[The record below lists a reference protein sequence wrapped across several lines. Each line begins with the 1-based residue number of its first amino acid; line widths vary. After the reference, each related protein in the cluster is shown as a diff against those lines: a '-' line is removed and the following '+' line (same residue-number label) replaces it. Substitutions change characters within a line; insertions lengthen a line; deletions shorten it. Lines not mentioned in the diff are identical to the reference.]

1 MLILHRM
8 TQLGVMTQKRP
19 EIWVSYPKP
28 HEQALDLASVSVGM
42 GDHTLRAVVHDVRVN
57 DGAVATFGAVATLGI
72 GDHKL
77 YDPTQVANQTD
88 EAKVS
93 IAIGDHILKTKVYD
107 NIANDDLANVSL
119 GVGDHK
125 LYFWGVSAQML
136 DEDNTQVSIA
146 IGDHKLY
153 EE

>member
-1 MLILHRM
+1 MLILHRT
-8 TQLGVMTQKRP
+8 TQLGVLTQKQP
-19 EIWVSYPKP
+19 ETWVSYPKP
-28 HEQALDLASVSVGM
+28 HEQALDMASISIAI
-42 GDHTLRAVVHDVRVN
+42 GDHTLQAVAYDVRVN
-57 DGAVATFGAVATLGI
+57 DGAVATLSM

-88 EAKVS
+88 ETKVS
-93 IAIGDHILKTKVYD
+93 IAIGDHILKTNVYG
-107 NIANDDLANVSL
+107 NSVNDDLANVSL
-119 GVGDHK
+119 GMGDHK
-125 LYFWGVSAQML
+125 LYFWGVSAQIL

>member
-28 HEQALDLASVSVGM
+28 HEQALDMAS
-42 GDHTLRAVVHDVRVN
+42 
-57 DGAVATFGAVATLGI
+57 
-72 GDHKL
+72 
-77 YDPTQVANQTD
+77 
-88 EAKVS
+88 VS
-93 IAIGDHILKTKVYD
+93 IAIGDHILKTNVYD
-107 NIANDDLANVSL
+107 NSTNDDLASVSL
-119 GVGDHK
+119 GMGDHKLYDPTQVVNETSETKVSIATAIGDHK
-125 LYFWGVSAQML
+125 LYFWGVSAQSL

>member
-28 HEQALDLASVSVGM
+28 HEQALDLVSVSIAI
-42 GDHTLRAVVHDVRVN
+42 GDHTLQAVAHDVGVN
-57 DGAVATFGAVATLGI
+57 DGAVATLGI

-77 YDPTQVANQTD
+77 YDPTQVVNQSD
-88 EAKVS
+88 EAQVS
-93 IAIGDHILKTKVYD
+93 IAIGDHILKSNVYD
-107 NIANDDLANVSL
+107 NSANDDLVNVSL
-119 GVGDHK
+119 GMGDHK
-125 LYFWGVSAQML
+125 LYFWGVSAQIL

>member
-19 EIWVSYPKP
+19 EIWVSHPKP
-28 HEQALDLASVSVGM
+28 HEQASDKAS
-42 GDHTLRAVVHDVRVN
+42 
-57 DGAVATFGAVATLGI
+57 
-72 GDHKL
+72 
-77 YDPTQVANQTD
+77 
-88 EAKVS
+88 VS
-93 IAIGDHILKTKVYD
+93 IAIGDHILKT
-107 NIANDDLANVSL
+107 IAYGNSTNDDLVSVSL
-119 GVGDHK
+119 GMGDHK
-125 LYFWGVSAQML
+125 LYFWGVSAQSL

>member
-28 HEQALDLASVSVGM
+28 PEQALDMAS
-42 GDHTLRAVVHDVRVN
+42 
-57 DGAVATFGAVATLGI
+57 
-72 GDHKL
+72 
-77 YDPTQVANQTD
+77 
-88 EAKVS
+88 VS
-93 IAIGDHILKTKVYD
+93 IAIGDHILKNNVYD
-107 NIANDDLANVSL
+107 NSANDDLANVSL
-119 GVGDHK
+119 GMGDHK
-125 LYFWGVSAQML
+125 LYFWGVSAQIL

>member
-28 HEQALDLASVSVGM
+28 HEQALDMASVSITIGDHILKTNAYDNSTNDDLASVSLGM
-42 GDHTLRAVVHDVRVN
+42 
-57 DGAVATFGAVATLGI
+57 

-77 YDPTQVANQTD
+77 YDPTQVVNQTD
-88 EAKVS
+88 ETKVS
-93 IAIGDHILKTKVYD
+93 IAIGDHILKTNVYD
-107 NIANDDLANVSL
+107 NSANDDLASVSL
-119 GVGDHK
+119 GMGDHK
-125 LYFWGVSAQML
+125 LYFWGVSAQIL

>member
-28 HEQALDLASVSVGM
+28 HEQALDMASVSIAI
-42 GDHTLRAVVHDVRVN
+42 GDHTLQAVVHDIRV
-57 DGAVATFGAVATLGI
+57 DDGAVATLGM

-77 YDPTQVANQTD
+77 YDPTQVVNQTD
-88 EAKVS
+88 ETKVS
-93 IAIGDHILKTKVYD
+93 IAIGDHILNTIVHD
-107 NIANDDLANVSL
+107 NSANDDLANVSL
-119 GVGDHK
+119 GMGDHK

>member
-8 TQLGVMTQKRP
+8 TQLGVMPQKRP

-28 HEQALDLASVSVGM
+28 HEQALDLANVSIAI
-42 GDHTLRAVVHDVRVN
+42 GDHTLQGVAHSVSVN
-57 DGAVATFGAVATLGI
+57 DGAVATLGI

-77 YDPTQVANQTD
+77 YDPTQVVNQTD
-88 EAKVS
+88 GAKVS
-93 IAIGDHILKTKVYD
+93 IAIGDHILQSNVYD
-107 NIANDDLANVSL
+107 NSANDDLANVSL
-119 GVGDHK
+119 GMGDHK
-125 LYFWGVSAQML
+125 LYFWGVHAQIL
-136 DEDNTQVSIA
+136 DEDNPQVSIA

>member
-28 HEQALDLASVSVGM
+28 HEQALDMASVFITIGDHILKTNAYDNSTNDDLASVSLGM
-42 GDHTLRAVVHDVRVN
+42 
-57 DGAVATFGAVATLGI
+57 

-77 YDPTQVANQTD
+77 YDPTQVVNQTD
-88 EAKVS
+88 ETKVS
-93 IAIGDHILKTKVYD
+93 IAIGDHILKTNVYD
-107 NIANDDLANVSL
+107 NSANDDLASVSL
-119 GVGDHK
+119 GMGDHK
-125 LYFWGVSAQML
+125 LYFWGVSAQIL

>member
-28 HEQALDLASVSVGM
+28 HEQALDMASVSIAI
-42 GDHTLRAVVHDVRVN
+42 GDHTLHAVAHDLSVN
-57 DGAVATFGAVATLGI
+57 DGAVATLGM

-77 YDPTQVANQTD
+77 YDPTQAVNQTD

-93 IAIGDHILKTKVYD
+93 IAIGDHTLHAVAHD
-107 NIANDDLANVSL
+107 LSVNDDLANVSL
-119 GVGDHK
+119 GMGDHK
-125 LYFWGVSAQML
+125 LYFWGVSAQIL

>member
-28 HEQALDLASVSVGM
+28 HEQALDMASVSIAI
-42 GDHTLRAVVHDVRVN
+42 GDHILKNNVYDNSAN
-57 DGAVATFGAVATLGI
+57 DDLANVSLGM

-77 YDPTQVANQTD
+77 YDPMQVVNQTD
-88 EAKVS
+88 ETKVS
-93 IAIGDHILKTKVYD
+93 IAIGDHILKNNVYD
-107 NIANDDLANVSL
+107 NSANDDLANVSL
-119 GVGDHK
+119 GMGDHK
-125 LYFWGVSAQML
+125 LYFWGVSAQIL

>member
-28 HEQALDLASVSVGM
+28 HEQALDMASVSIAI
-42 GDHTLRAVVHDVRVN
+42 GDHTLQAVAYDVRVE
-57 DGAVATFGAVATLGI
+57 DGAVATLSM

-77 YDPTQVANQTD
+77 YDPTHAANQTD
-88 EAKVS
+88 GTKVS
-93 IAIGDHILKTKVYD
+93 LAIGDHILKDTAYG
-107 NIANDDLANVSL
+107 NTANDNLVNVSL
-119 GVGDHK
+119 GIGDHK
-125 LYFWGVSAQML
+125 LYFWGVSAQVL
-136 DEDNTQVSIA
+136 DEDNAQVSIA

>member
-1 MLILHRM
+1 MLINHR
-8 TQLGVMTQKRP
+8 TAQLGVVNQKRP

-28 HEQALDLASVSVGM
+28 HEQALDMASVSIAI
-42 GDHTLRAVVHDVRVN
+42 GDHILKNNVYDNSAN
-57 DGAVATFGAVATLGI
+57 DDLANVSLGM

-77 YDPTQVANQTD
+77 YDPTQVVNQTD
-88 EAKVS
+88 ETKVS
-93 IAIGDHILKTKVYD
+93 IAIGDHILNNVAYD
-107 NIANDDLANVSL
+107 ITADDGVVATL
-119 GVGDHK
+119 GIGDHK
-125 LYFWGVSAQML
+125 LYFWGVSAQIL

>member
-42 GDHTLRAVVHDVRVN
+42 GDH
-57 DGAVATFGAVATLGI
+57 
-72 GDHKL
+72 KL

-93 IAIGDHILKTKVYD
+93 IAIGDHILKSNVYD
-107 NIANDDLANVSL
+107 NSANDDLASVSL
-119 GVGDHK
+119 GMGDHK
-125 LYFWGVSAQML
+125 LYFWGVSAQIL

>member
-19 EIWVSYPKP
+19 EIWVSHPKP
-28 HEQALDLASVSVGM
+28 HEQASDKASVSIAI
-42 GDHTLRAVVHDVRVN
+42 GDHILKTNAYGNSTN
-57 DGAVATFGAVATLGI
+57 DDLVSVSLGM

-77 YDPTQVANQTD
+77 YDPTPVVNQTS
-88 EAKVS
+88 ETSETKVS
-93 IAIGDHILKTKVYD
+93 IAIGDHILKTNAYG
-107 NIANDDLANVSL
+107 NSANDDLVSVSL
-119 GVGDHK
+119 GMGDHK
-125 LYFWGVSAQML
+125 LYFWGVSAQSL

>member
-8 TQLGVMTQKRP
+8 TQLGVITQKRP
-19 EIWVSYPKP
+19 EIWVSYQKP
-28 HEQALDLASVSVGM
+28 HEQALDLASVSVDM
-42 GDHTLRAVVHDVRVN
+42 GDHTLQAVASDVRVN
-57 DGAVATFGAVATLGI
+57 DGASATLSM

-77 YDPTQVANQTD
+77 YDPTQATNQTD
-88 EAKVS
+88 GAKVS
-93 IAIGDHILKTKVYD
+93 IAIGDHILNTNVYGTGTVAD
-107 NIANDDLANVSL
+107 SVNVSL

-125 LYFWGVSAQML
+125 LYFWGVSAQVL

>member
-28 HEQALDLASVSVGM
+28 HEQALDLVSVSVGM
-42 GDHTLRAVVHDVRVN
+42 GDHILNNVAHDITAN
-57 DGAVATFGAVATLGI
+57 DGAVATLGI

-77 YDPTQVANQTD
+77 YDPTQLVNQTD
-88 EAKVS
+88 EATVS
-93 IAIGDHILKTKVYD
+93 IAIGDHILKTNVYD
-107 NIANDDLANVSL
+107 NSANDDLASVSL

-125 LYFWGVSAQML
+125 LYFWGVSAQIL

>member
-28 HEQALDLASVSVGM
+28 HEQALDMAS
-42 GDHTLRAVVHDVRVN
+42 
-57 DGAVATFGAVATLGI
+57 
-72 GDHKL
+72 
-77 YDPTQVANQTD
+77 
-88 EAKVS
+88 VS
-93 IAIGDHILKTKVYD
+93 IAIGDHILKTNVYD
-107 NIANDDLANVSL
+107 NSTNDDLASVSL
-119 GVGDHK
+119 GMGDHKLYDPTQVVNETSETKVSIATAITIGDHK
-125 LYFWGVSAQML
+125 LYFWGVSAQSL

>member
-8 TQLGVMTQKRP
+8 TQLGVMTQKQP

-28 HEQALDLASVSVGM
+28 HEQALDLASVSVGIRI
-42 GDHTLRAVVHDVRVN
+42 HTLRAVAHDVGVN
-57 DGAVATFGAVATLGI
+57 DGAVATLGI
-72 GDHKL
+72 GDHIL

-88 EAKVS
+88 EAEVS
-93 IAIGDHILKTKVYD
+93 IAIGDHILKSNVYD
-107 NIANDDLANVSL
+107 NSANDDLANVSL
-119 GVGDHK
+119 GMGDHK

>member
-1 MLILHRM
+1 MLINHR
-8 TQLGVMTQKRP
+8 TAQLGVVNQKRP

-28 HEQALDLASVSVGM
+28 HEQVLDMASVSIAI
-42 GDHTLRAVVHDVRVN
+42 GDHTLQVRARDVTAN
-57 DGAVATFGAVATLGI
+57 DGAVATLGM

-77 YDPTQVANQTD
+77 YDPTQVVNQTD

-93 IAIGDHILKTKVYD
+93 IAIGDHTLQVRARDVT
-107 NIANDDLANVSL
+107 ANDGAVATL
-119 GVGDHK
+119 GMGDHK
-125 LYFWGVSAQML
+125 LYFWGVSAQTL

>member
-28 HEQALDLASVSVGM
+28 HEQALDMASVSIAI
-42 GDHTLRAVVHDVRVN
+42 GDHNLQAVVHDIRV
-57 DGAVATFGAVATLGI
+57 DDGAVATLGM

-77 YDPTQVANQTD
+77 YDPTQVVNQTD
-88 EAKVS
+88 ETKVS
-93 IAIGDHILKTKVYD
+93 IAIGDHILNTIVHD
-107 NIANDDLANVSL
+107 NSANDDLVNVSL
-119 GVGDHK
+119 GMGDHK
-125 LYFWGVSAQML
+125 LYFWGLSAQML

>member
-28 HEQALDLASVSVGM
+28 HEQALDTAS
-42 GDHTLRAVVHDVRVN
+42 
-57 DGAVATFGAVATLGI
+57 
-72 GDHKL
+72 
-77 YDPTQVANQTD
+77 
-88 EAKVS
+88 VS
-93 IAIGDHILKTKVYD
+93 IAIGDHILKNNVYD
-107 NIANDDLANVSL
+107 NSANDDLANVSL
-119 GVGDHK
+119 GMGDHK
-125 LYFWGVSAQML
+125 LYFWGVSAQIL

>member
-28 HEQALDLASVSVGM
+28 HEQALDLASVSIGM
-42 GDHTLRAVVHDVRVN
+42 GDHTLQAVAHDVIRV
-57 DGAVATFGAVATLGI
+57 D
-72 GDHKL
+72 
-77 YDPTQVANQTD
+77 
-88 EAKVS
+88 
-93 IAIGDHILKTKVYD
+93 
-107 NIANDDLANVSL
+107 DDLANISL
-119 GVGDHK
+119 GIGDHK
-125 LYFWGVSAQML
+125 LYFWGVSAQIL

>member
-8 TQLGVMTQKRP
+8 AQLGVMTQKRP

-28 HEQALDLASVSVGM
+28 HEQALDLASVSIAI
-42 GDHTLRAVVHDVRVN
+42 GDHTLQAVAHDVRVN
-57 DGAVATFGAVATLGI
+57 DGAVATLSM

-88 EAKVS
+88 ETKVS
-93 IAIGDHILKTKVYD
+93 IAIGDHILKSNVYD
-107 NIANDDLANVSL
+107 NSANDDLANVSL
-119 GVGDHK
+119 GMGDHK
-125 LYFWGVSAQML
+125 LYFWGVSAQIL

>member
-1 MLILHRM
+1 MLINHR
-8 TQLGVMTQKRP
+8 TAQLGVVNQKRP

-28 HEQALDLASVSVGM
+28 HEQALDMASVSIAI
-42 GDHTLRAVVHDVRVN
+42 GDHTLQVRARDVTAN
-57 DGAVATFGAVATLGI
+57 DGAVATLGM

-77 YDPTQVANQTD
+77 YDPTQVVNQTD

-93 IAIGDHILKTKVYD
+93 IAIGDHILKTNVYD
-107 NIANDDLANVSL
+107 NSANDDLANISL
-119 GVGDHK
+119 GMGDHK

>member
-28 HEQALDLASVSVGM
+28 HEQALDMASM
-42 GDHTLRAVVHDVRVN
+42 
-57 DGAVATFGAVATLGI
+57 
-72 GDHKL
+72 
-77 YDPTQVANQTD
+77 
-88 EAKVS
+88 S
-93 IAIGDHILKTKVYD
+93 IAIGDHILNTIVHD
-107 NIANDDLANVSL
+107 NSANDDLVNVSL
-119 GVGDHK
+119 GMGDHK

>member
-28 HEQALDLASVSVGM
+28 HEQALDMVSVSIAI
-42 GDHTLRAVVHDVRVN
+42 GDHKLYDLTQVVNQTDETKVSI
-57 DGAVATFGAVATLGI
+57 AI

-77 YDPTQVANQTD
+77 YDPMQVVNQTD
-88 EAKVS
+88 ETKVS
-93 IAIGDHILKTKVYD
+93 IAIGDHILNTIVYD
-107 NIANDDLANVSL
+107 NSANDDLANVSL
-119 GVGDHK
+119 GMGDHK

>member
-19 EIWVSYPKP
+19 EIWVSHPKP
-28 HEQALDLASVSVGM
+28 HEQALDMASVSI
-42 GDHTLRAVVHDVRVN
+42 T
-57 DGAVATFGAVATLGI
+57 
-72 GDHKL
+72 
-77 YDPTQVANQTD
+77 
-88 EAKVS
+88 
-93 IAIGDHILKTKVYD
+93 IGDHILKTNAYDNSTNDDLASVSLGMGDHILKTNVYD
-107 NIANDDLANVSL
+107 NSANDDLASVSL
-119 GVGDHK
+119 GMGDHK
-125 LYFWGVSAQML
+125 LYFWGVSAQSL

>member
-19 EIWVSYPKP
+19 EIWVSYPRP
-28 HEQALDLASVSVGM
+28 HEQTLDMASVSIAI
-42 GDHTLRAVVHDVRVN
+42 GDHTLQTVAHDLEVN
-57 DGAVATFGAVATLGI
+57 DGASVAI
-72 GDHKL
+72 SMGDHKL
-77 YDPTQVANQTD
+77 YDPTQVVNQAD
-88 EAKVS
+88 GASVS
-93 IAIGDHILKTKVYD
+93 IAIGDHILKTAVSE
-107 NIANDDLANVSL
+107 NSVNDDLVNVSL
-119 GVGDHK
+119 GMGDHT

>member
-42 GDHTLRAVVHDVRVN
+42 GDHILNNVAYDITAN
-57 DGAVATFGAVATLGI
+57 DGAVATLGM

-77 YDPTQVANQTD
+77 YDPTQVVNQTD
-88 EAKVS
+88 ETKVS
-93 IAIGDHILKTKVYD
+93 IAIGDHILKNNVYD
-107 NIANDDLANVSL
+107 NSANDDLANVSL
-119 GVGDHK
+119 GIGDHK
-125 LYFWGVSAQML
+125 LYFWGVSAQIL
-136 DEDNTQVSIA
+136 DGDNTQVSIA

>member
-8 TQLGVMTQKRP
+8 AQLGVMTQKRP

-28 HEQALDLASVSVGM
+28 HEQALDLASVSIAI
-42 GDHTLRAVVHDVRVN
+42 GDHTLQAVAHDVGVN
-57 DGAVATFGAVATLGI
+57 DGAVATLGI

-77 YDPTQVANQTD
+77 YDPTQVVNQTD
-88 EAKVS
+88 EAQVS
-93 IAIGDHILKTKVYD
+93 IAIGDHILRDMVYD
-107 NIANDDLANVSL
+107 NSANDDLASVSL
-119 GVGDHK
+119 GMGDHK
-125 LYFWGVSAQML
+125 LYFWGVSAQLL

>member
-1 MLILHRM
+1 MLINHR
-8 TQLGVMTQKRP
+8 TAQLGVVNQKRP

-28 HEQALDLASVSVGM
+28 HEQALDMAS
-42 GDHTLRAVVHDVRVN
+42 
-57 DGAVATFGAVATLGI
+57 
-72 GDHKL
+72 
-77 YDPTQVANQTD
+77 
-88 EAKVS
+88 VS
-93 IAIGDHILKTKVYD
+93 IAIGDHTLQVRARDVT
-107 NIANDDLANVSL
+107 ANDGAVATL
-119 GVGDHK
+119 GMGDHK

>member
-19 EIWVSYPKP
+19 EIWVLHPKP
-28 HEQALDLASVSVGM
+28 HGRALDMASVSIGIGDHILNTIAHDVGVNDDLASISLGM
-42 GDHTLRAVVHDVRVN
+42 SN
-57 DGAVATFGAVATLGI
+57 
-72 GDHKL
+72 HKL
-77 YDPTQVANQTD
+77 YDPTQVATQTD
-88 EAKVS
+88 ETKVS
-93 IAIGDHILKTKVYD
+93 IAIGDHILNTNVYD
-107 NIANDDLANVSL
+107 NSANDDLASVSL
-119 GVGDHK
+119 GMGDHK
-125 LYFWGVSAQML
+125 LYFWGMSAQML

>member
-28 HEQALDLASVSVGM
+28 HEQALDMASVSIAI
-42 GDHTLRAVVHDVRVN
+42 GDHTLQAVVHDIRV
-57 DGAVATFGAVATLGI
+57 DDGAVATLGM

-77 YDPTQVANQTD
+77 YDPTQVVNQTD
-88 EAKVS
+88 ETKVS
-93 IAIGDHILKTKVYD
+93 IAIGDHILNTIVHD
-107 NIANDDLANVSL
+107 NSANDDLVNVSL
-119 GVGDHK
+119 GMGDHK
-125 LYFWGVSAQML
+125 LYFWGLSAQML

>member
-19 EIWVSYPKP
+19 EIWVSHPKP
-28 HEQALDLASVSVGM
+28 HEQALDMASVSIAI
-42 GDHTLRAVVHDVRVN
+42 GDHILKNNVSDNSAN
-57 DGAVATFGAVATLGI
+57 DDLANVSLGM

-77 YDPTQVANQTD
+77 YDPTQVVNQTD

-93 IAIGDHILKTKVYD
+93 IAIGDHTLHAVAHD
-107 NIANDDLANVSL
+107 LSVNDDLANVSL
-119 GVGDHK
+119 GMGDHK
-125 LYFWGVSAQML
+125 LYFWGVYAQIL

>member
-28 HEQALDLASVSVGM
+28 HEQALDMASVSIAI
-42 GDHTLRAVVHDVRVN
+42 GDHILKNNVYDNSTN
-57 DGAVATFGAVATLGI
+57 DDLANVSLGM

-77 YDPTQVANQTD
+77 YEPTQVVNQTD

-93 IAIGDHILKTKVYD
+93 IAIGDHTLHAVAHD
-107 NIANDDLANVSL
+107 LSVNDDLANVSL
-119 GVGDHK
+119 GMGDHK
-125 LYFWGVSAQML
+125 LYFWGVSAQIL